1 MKRKIDTDAIF
12 TIAMC
17 SIMLACAALITI
29 ACIHSFTSSN
39 EEVKLT
45 PLDTYY
51 QSAYWEDE
59 FRPAVF
65 QVKYE
70 IEYEDGHTNIHWRKV
85 DRETYY
91 KVLEELEGNKDA
103 VLSGDSTIHRQS

>member
-1 MKRKIDTDAIF
+1 MKHRIDSDTVF
-12 TIAMC
+12 TVIIC

-29 ACIHSFTSSN
+29 FAIRCFGDFN

-91 KVLEELEGNKDA
+91 KALEELEGNKDA
-103 VLSGDSTIHRQS
+103 LVSGN

>member
-1 MKRKIDTDAIF
+1 MKHRIDSDTVF
-12 TIAMC
+12 TVIIC

-91 KVLEELEGNKDA
+91 KALEELEGDKNA
-103 VLSGDSTIHRQS
+103 LVPGN